1 MRSDLYPYIIYP
13 YPFCLFSP
21 FIFSKSL
28 QQNDALSIQ
37 PHSWSKTLLHPGDY
51 LDTYFRLLREDCI
64 SAIRQSIA
72 DVRDRG
78 KNADKAKADG
88 NVFNAKLKG
97 VTVGKGDIA
106 HTNPTGGKW
115 R

>member
-1 MRSDLYPYIIYP
+1 MPCPLNLIGRP
-13 YPFCLFSP
+13 
-21 FIFSKSL
+21 
-28 QQNDALSIQ
+28 
-37 PHSWSKTLLHPGDY
+37 KTLLHPGDY

-97 VTVGKGDIA
+97 ITVGKGDIA
-106 HTNPTGGKW
+106 IDQSNWGEMKIVFSAWASTCKDNI
-115 R
+115 